1 MDYKIQNGKIGDE
14 SRFAYIQVEGWRAA
28 YSDILAPEV
37 LKKYLDIEY
46 VTSIYRKL
54 MERKKGNGL
63 IMQVGEKDHCIAYW
77 DRARNCSESN
87 IAEII
92 CIHSLKDNWRK
103 GFGSKMMKRIC
114 DEASEQGYSQMILW
128 VFEKNIRAR
137 LFYEANGFKITDKVQ
152 IALGER
158 ELCYIKSLEKNN

>member
-54 MERKKGNGL
+54 MEKG
-63 IMQVGEKDHCIAYW
+63 KWTYYA
-77 DRARNCSESN
+77 S
-87 IAEII
+87 
-92 CIHSLKDNWRK
+92 WRK
-103 GFGSKMMKRIC
+103 RSL
-114 DEASEQGYSQMILW
+114 YSL
-128 VFEKNIRAR
+128 
-137 LFYEANGFKITDKVQ
+137 
-152 IALGER
+152 LG
-158 ELCYIKSLEKNN
+158 